1 MEDPRTYSD
10 YRTEADVRPEGKR
23 GQAYG
28 DKTKN
33 LYDSMINMIV
43 NHKMEL
49 QKIPQCS
56 SEAGAQAWAT
66 KRGLRA
72 GTQDFDGDGIQE
84 IVVYNKAGQP
94 MIINGYKPKASDF
107 AMRNAYWTENNTYE
121 KRLDAGPMREWIS
134 NKAYDVKE
142 HEDNPWKRTI
152 TTTEWGSKLKEFG
165 YKMPTKPKKQF
176 SVFSVFSKL
185 IAPYVRRFF
194 ENGALVRLLGDES
207 GPSCATL
214 LKKIISPISMYRM
227 LFMKCVERYYFYH
240 LMHTNDKVYAD
251 TYDKFKKYV
260 KSHPVAFWTFFKV
273 NLLDKDDNYKSFKD
287 NIINDEVIA
296 RLFVKD
302 EINWDGKDKDDA
314 ILFLMGMENIED
326 QDFSNVI
333 KYYNNAD
340 DFLEQLRNGNKQAIK
355 TNKKLIEKWKRRAQ
369 KGTKE
374 FFASQ
379 QQYLFEN
386 GPAYERFLQRVA
398 AGKNPIDP
406 SDDEASPASPTKS
419 VEDKTTLPQAP
430 PKNEEEDKEE
440 EEKEEKKDD
449 VVEDVQ
455 DDF

>member
-1 MEDPRTYSD
+1 MEDPRRYSEYKTKED
-10 YRTEADVRPEGKR
+10 QRPKAR
-23 GQAYG
+23 IGQEYG
-28 DKTKN
+28 EKTKN

-56 SEAGAQAWAT
+56 SLATAEQWAA
-66 KRGLRA
+66 KRALRA
-72 GTQDFDGDGIQE
+72 GQQDFDGDGISE

-94 MIINGYKPKASDF
+94 MIINGYRPKPSDY
-107 AMRNAYWTENNTYE
+107 AIRNAYWTENPTYE
-121 KRLDAGPMREWIS
+121 SRLDAGPMREWVME
-134 NKAYDVKE
+134 KAYEVKP
-142 HEDNPWKRTI
+142 HKDNPWKRTI

-185 IAPYVRRFF
+185 IAPYVKRFF
-194 ENGALVRLLGDES
+194 ENGELVRLLGSDC

-240 LMHTNDKVYAD
+240 LMHTNDTVYASN
-251 TYDKFKKYV
+251 YDQFKKYV
-260 KSHPVAFWTFFKV
+260 KAHPVAFWTFFKV
-273 NLLDKDDNYKSFKD
+273 NLLDKDKSYMGFKD
-287 NIINDEVIA
+287 NIINDEVVA

-314 ILFLMGMENIED
+314 ILFLMGGENIQD
-326 QDFSNVI
+326 QDFTNVI
-333 KYYNNAD
+333 KYANNAD
-340 DFLEQLRNGNKQAIK
+340 DFLDQLKNGNKQAIK
-355 TNKKLIEKWKRRAQ
+355 TNKKLIEKWKKRAQ

-386 GPAYERFLQRVA
+386 GDAYTRFLDNINN
-398 AGKNPIDP
+398 GKNPIDP
-406 SDDEASPASPTKS
+406 SFESASPSSPTKS
-419 VEDKTTLPQAP
+419 VEDKTTPPQAP
-430 PKNEEEDKEE
+430 PGEVVDKNEEEE
-440 EEKEEKKDD
+440 EEKKDD
-449 VVEDVQ
+449 TVPPVED
-455 DDF
+455 DF